1 MQIIRQEELGWI
13 MEIHPKENFLP
24 REVFFFFFEGVG
36 MGNVLGE
43 AVFEQGGSC
52 WTGMRKI
59 SQLERLALQLDSL
72 AGKNPPVRTAVWRTF
87 CATQS
92 YFHMPEIPL

>member
-1 MQIIRQEELGWI
+1 MQIIRQEEVGWI

-52 WTGMRKI
+52 
-59 SQLERLALQLDSL
+59 
-72 AGKNPPVRTAVWRTF
+72 
-87 CATQS
+87 
-92 YFHMPEIPL
+92 